1 MSEEWNAAGR
11 LAGKALG
18 GVVRIVGDTH
28 KAVSDRVDSA
38 LPAVAKPYNRVQA
51 ASAQAVFGVVEQAHR
66 QAPVA
71 LAGLGSLSSV
81 EPSQTRVGRALHPV
95 VNGFHGDLVA
105 DEHPQLS
112 IPMAVRVDGR
122 DADVATDFPDATADI
137 VVFVHGLAE
146 DETAWS
152 RGGVPSYGERLRA
165 DGLTPVY
172 VRFNSGLHISDNGRS
187 LSDLLDEVVANWP
200 VPVESISLVGHSM
213 GGLVARSA
221 CHVGTTWT
229 PLVTTVVTLGTPHL
243 GAPLE
248 KAVHVAD
255 WVMRR
260 VPETEPIGRIIANRS
275 VGVKDL
281 RFGSLAQEDWHG
293 RDIDAFLDDRR
304 AEVPFLEDATYYWI
318 AATLTRDPRH
328 PWGRLVGDGM
338 VRYPSAS
345 SLPGEGLCLGGVS
358 HLDLLNDD
366 VVFEALA
373 GWLTTPEQ
381 QERPPAQR
389 A

>member
-1 MSEEWNAAGR
+1 MSEEWTSAGR
-11 LAGKALG
+11 LAGRALG
-18 GVVRIVGDTH
+18 GLVRIVGDTH

-38 LPAVAKPYNRVQA
+38 LPASAKPYNRAQA
-51 ASAQAVFGVVEQAHR
+51 ASAQAVFGVLEQAHR

-81 EPSQTRVGRALHPV
+81 EPSQTRLGRVLHPV
-95 VNGFHGDLVA
+95 VNGLHGDLVA
-105 DEHPQLS
+105 EEHPHLS
-112 IPMAVRVDGR
+112 IPMTVRVDGD
-122 DADVATDFPDATADI
+122 DADLSTDFAGATADI

-200 VPVESISLVGHSM
+200 VPVQSISLVGHSL

-221 CHVGTTWT
+221 CHAGATWP

-260 VPETEPIGRIIANRS
+260 VPEAEPLGRIIANRS

-281 RFGSLAQEDWHG
+281 RFGSVAQEDWHG

-304 AEVPFLEDATYYWI
+304 AEVPFLPQATYYWI
-318 AATLTRDPRH
+318 AATVTRDPRH

-345 SLPGEGLCLGGVS
+345 NLPGEGLCLGGVG

-373 GWLTTPEQ
+373 RWL
-381 QERPPAQR
+381 AR